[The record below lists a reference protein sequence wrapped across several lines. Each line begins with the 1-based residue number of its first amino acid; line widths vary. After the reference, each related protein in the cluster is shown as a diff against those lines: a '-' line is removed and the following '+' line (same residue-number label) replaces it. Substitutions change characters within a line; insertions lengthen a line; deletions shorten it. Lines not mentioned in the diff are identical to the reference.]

1 EQVGDMIVS
10 GTGRG
15 RLNEMP
21 RKNCV
26 VSRTGPKAPDGVIST
41 SKPRVGLY
49 RSWVPVIDE
58 GWTRWILENYGFAP
72 TTLRNGDVQAGHLSE
87 RFDAIIIPDAGPRAI
102 LEGFAPGTTS
112 GEYVRG
118 LGEVGV
124 ESLREFVRRGGTLI
138 TFNNASLMAIESLG
152 LPVANALEGLKNDQF
167 FCSGSL
173 LKIE

>member
-26 VSRTGPKAPDGVIST
+26 VSRTGPKAPDGVISI

-49 RSWVPVIDE
+49 RAWVPVIDE

-72 TTLRNGDVQAGHLSE
+72 ETLRNGDVQAGHLSE
-87 RFDAIIIPDAGPRAI
+87 RFDAVIIPDSSPRVI
-102 LEGFAPGTTS
+102 LEGFAPGTIP
-112 GEYVRG
+112 GEYVGG
-118 LGEVGV
+118 LGEAGGEAVARV
-124 ESLREFVRRGGTLI
+124 VRRGTTPI
-138 TFNNASLMAIESLG
+138 S
-152 LPVANALEGLKNDQF
+152 
-167 FCSGSL
+167 
-173 LKIE
+173 